1 MVILSGLNKETD
13 WWSRT
18 RTRLDKKS
26 EYTEQYNY
34 MVVYSLDEK
43 LYENQIKEAYKD
55 LNDEKITQ
63 ELVEYLKNYTMVE
76 SKSE

>member
-1 MVILSGLNKETD
+1 MNYY
-13 WWSRT
+13 
-18 RTRLDKKS
+18 S